1 MSNYIEEQADLL
13 FTAYD
18 SHLVPFFDEGAPMF
32 REGYAGRATEAMHDI
47 GDSEAIL
54 LQIVL
59 ASLNDKPELEKK
71 LASLNDK
78 PELAKKLA
86 EQYREPLKAVAVTM
100 IKAAIERSN
109 SEDAA

>member
-47 GDSEAIL
+47 DDSEAIL
-54 LQIVL
+54 LQIV
-59 ASLNDKPELEKK
+59 

-86 EQYREPLKAVAVTM
+86 EQYREPLKAAAVTM

>member
-1 MSNYIEEQADLL
+1 MNDYIEEQADLL
-13 FTAYD
+13 MQAYD
-18 SHLVPFFDEGAPMF
+18 SHLVPFFSEGAPFFADGFAPQAAERLCDM
-32 REGYAGRATEAMHDI
+32 
-47 GDSEAIL
+47 DSNEEFV

-59 ASLNDKPELEKK
+59 ACLD
-71 LASLNDK
+71 DK

-86 EQYREPLKAVAVTM
+86 EQYREPLHEVAERM

>member
-13 FTAYD
+13 MQAYD
-18 SHLVPFFDEGAPMF
+18 SHLVPFFSEGAPFFADGFAPQAAERLCDM
-32 REGYAGRATEAMHDI
+32 
-47 GDSEAIL
+47 DSNEEII
-54 LQIVL
+54 LQIV
-59 ASLNDKPELEKK
+59 

-109 SEDAA
+109 AEDAA